1 MLRFSTFVR
10 SFSQLSIPKATM
22 DYNTILKG
30 KYPAKAH
37 ARRVVDYIRSKVPGA
52 SGVLY
57 LESRM
62 TKLLEDN
69 DEPEPFR

>member
-1 MLRFSTFVR
+1 M
-10 SFSQLSIPKATM
+10 TM

-37 ARRVVDYIRSKVPGA
+37 ARRVVDYIRSKVPA
-52 SGVLY
+52 PSGVLY

-62 TKLLEDN
+62 TKLMEDS